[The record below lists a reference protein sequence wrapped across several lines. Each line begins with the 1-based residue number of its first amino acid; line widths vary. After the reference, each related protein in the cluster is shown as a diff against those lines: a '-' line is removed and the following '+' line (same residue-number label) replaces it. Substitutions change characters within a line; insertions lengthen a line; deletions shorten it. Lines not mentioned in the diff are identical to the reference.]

1 MFLVNTNTNIIEM
14 WGAGSVENIDM
25 TNYTLCDLDNS
36 YHNDFKN
43 FVESLNNIE
52 GNDLPIEINMFFKYD
67 SISNLIVKKS
77 DGEIAE
83 SYEPLFIDKLDNK
96 NTEYIKSRYSLE
108 RQSSFLM
115 LKVDA
120 LELLNSPYLSEDK
133 ITKINEIIQEL
144 NKIKTFIMLYPLN
157 YYYMMESEIKD
168 TINGIKNNTKTLE
181 DLYNLENTWDF
192 EQFNQYDP
200 NIHIET
206 IKNMFMQL

>member
-25 TNYTLCDLDNS
+25 SNYTLCDLDNS

-83 SYEPLFIDKLDNK
+83 SYEPLLIDKLDKK
-96 NTEYIKSRYSLE
+96 NTDYINSRYSQA
-108 RQSSFLM
+108 RQSSFIT
-115 LKVDA
+115 LKTNA
-120 LELLNSPYLSEDK
+120 LEIITNSTDENEK
-133 ITKINEIIQEL
+133 NKMRNIITEL
-144 NKIKTFIMLYPLN
+144 NKINNFITAYPLS
-157 YYYMMESEIKD
+157 YYYQKEQEILEVV
-168 TINGIKNNTKTLE
+168 NNIKVGTANLE
-181 DLYNLENTWDF
+181 DLYNLEKSWDF
-192 EQFNQYDP
+192 EQFNEFDP
-200 NIHIET
+200 NIHIKD
-206 IKNMFMQL
+206 IILMF

>member
-1 MFLVNTNTNIIEM
+1 MFLVNTNTNLIEM

-25 TNYTLCDLDNS
+25 SNYILCDLDNS

-83 SYEPLFIDKLDNK
+83 SYESVLIDKLDNK